1 VSTPGYNADTGL
13 MDFSLALRELK
24 RGKKLRR
31 RAWTHKGFLMLVGT
45 EFFWDDGKGA
55 DFIASAL
62 LADDWEEVL

>member
-1 VSTPGYNADTGL
+1 MSKGYNAETGL

-24 RGKKLRR
+24 AGKKLRR
-31 RAWTHKGFLMLVGT
+31 RAWQHKGWLMLVGDQ
-45 EFFWDDGKGA
+45 FFWDDGKGA